1 MAAGRPE
8 ELSEPNERGD
18 VSLFGLADEL
28 QISFVDVYNL
38 DANELVSS
46 SDCRP
51 PDFPGL
57 FISALVNHVAD
68 HIDDTSGVYPLC
80 FEEMTLWLI
89 KDLHVL
95 IPFKNAGNGEIEPQ
109 RIETRFERPT
119 FAFVLTLVRRALI
132 WFFTECCDG
141 ADVLFSNFNKVDLNV
156 YRPTAGIFARPS
168 CRAISRCQA
177 LLGQFT
183 RSRAI
188 RRACDVARLI

>member
-1 MAAGRPE
+1 
-8 ELSEPNERGD
+8 
-18 VSLFGLADEL
+18 
-28 QISFVDVYNL
+28 
-38 DANELVSS
+38 
-46 SDCRP
+46 
-51 PDFPGL
+51 
-57 FISALVNHVAD
+57 
-68 HIDDTSGVYPLC
+68 
-80 FEEMTLWLI
+80 MTLWLI

-141 ADVLFSNFNKVDLNV
+141 ADVLFFNFNKVDLNV

-188 RRACDVARLI
+188 RRACDVARPI